1 MRIARNMTTNT
12 ELVVRDANTV
22 DGHQVAELSTFPVP
36 KLLGNQL
43 YWHFAVG
50 TLFKAPLVMQ
60 TRG

>member
-1 MRIARNMTTNT
+1 MTTNT

-36 KLLGNQL
+36 KLRGNQL
-43 YWHFAVG
+43 YWQFAVG